1 MSTFCKENHGDGT
14 SVREAPA
21 ASLELAGDSKER
33 KEGEAGSFVQ
43 IQTFPRAV
51 AHFKVCSLYHRMR
64 TLTN

>member
-43 IQTFPRAV
+43 IQTFP
-51 AHFKVCSLYHRMR
+51 H
-64 TLTN
+64 